1 MHKGEAFL
9 AERLGRL
16 MECKAGID
24 FNDIPEMRPD
34 AVNVRLCSEWFS
46 L

>member
-1 MHKGEAFL
+1 MRKGETFL
-9 AERLGRL
+9 AERLGWL
-16 MECKAGID
+16 MRCKAGID

-34 AVNVRLCSEWFS
+34 VVDVRLCSEWFS